1 MLANYHTHST
11 FCDGKSTPE
20 EMVLAAME
28 RGFSALGFSGHGY
41 TPFDLH
47 SCMSDTRGYISEIKR
62 LKEKYKNKIQIYL
75 GAEEDMHSYVRRD
88 DFDYIIGSS
97 HYLYIKER
105 YYPLDLSYSNVTDC
119 LELFG
124 GDPLAAANAYFAG
137 FCSYIKERKPDIVGH
152 FDLLTKFDEKF
163 EPVFLGKTEYERLAE
178 KYLDSVACD
187 GLIFEVNTGAIS
199 RGYRTTPYPADNLL
213 YLLKKRGAGII
224 LSSDC
229 HRAEWIDCGFAE
241 AKARLRDI
249 GFNEAYALYYG
260 EFIKYR
266 L

>member
-1 MLANYHTHST
+1 M
-11 FCDGKSTPE
+11 
-20 EMVLAAME
+20 
-28 RGFSALGFSGHGY
+28 
-41 TPFDLH
+41 
-47 SCMSDTRGYISEIKR
+47 
-62 LKEKYKNKIQIYL
+62 
-75 GAEEDMHSYVRRD
+75 
-88 DFDYIIGSS
+88 
-97 HYLYIKER
+97 
-105 YYPLDLSYSNVTDC
+105 
-119 LELFG
+119 
-124 GDPLAAANAYFAG
+124 
-137 FCSYIKERKPDIVGH
+137 GH

-213 YLLKKRGAGII
+213 YLIKKRGAGII

-241 AKARLRDI
+241 TRARLRDI
-249 GFNEAYALYYG
+249 GFNEAYALYDG